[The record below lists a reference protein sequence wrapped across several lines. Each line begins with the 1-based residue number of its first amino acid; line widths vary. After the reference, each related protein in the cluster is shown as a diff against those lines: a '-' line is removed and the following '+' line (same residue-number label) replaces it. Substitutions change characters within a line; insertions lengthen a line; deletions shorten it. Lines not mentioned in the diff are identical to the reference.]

1 MLLTRLFPYRSQ
13 INPLSKNKIE
23 SVHKEESEREAIVE
37 EIGGYVKENEYPELH
52 VVYKVQD
59 RYRAL
64 YDLILNPV
72 VDHDDPEGGS
82 SAHLLSKIAKFRASC
97 LCGTK
102 DSGSYGRM
110 ENACPSGMRL

>member
-1 MLLTRLFPYRSQ
+1 M
-13 INPLSKNKIE
+13 
-23 SVHKEESEREAIVE
+23 HKEESEREAIVE
-37 EIGGYVKENEYPELH
+37 EIGAGAYVQENEYPELH

-72 VDHDDPEGGS
+72 VDDDDPDGGS
-82 SAHLLSKIAKFRASC
+82 SQYLLSKIANFRASC

-110 ENACPSGMRL
+110 ENACPSGMRFYVDLLDNINT